1 MNAWVEVSLEQN
13 PIHFNLENK
22 WVLFS
27 LFHFFFPPEHKVK
40 GKMIMLSYSS
50 TPIFY
55 SVFLKILKQFVL
67 FLPLCVFPPST
78 FFAFSYFWQ
87 WAYTLLT
94 TPYKIGPSCLPHGVP
109 FVLSLWA
116 WALLVWFTMGLWA
129 FLTHPKFLRF
139 EHGL

>member
-1 MNAWVEVSLEQN
+1 MEQN

-87 WAYTLLT
+87 WAYIPYLPPLTRLAQVAYHMGYLLFSL
-94 TPYKIGPSCLPHGVP
+94 YGLGPCW
-109 FVLSLWA
+109 FDSLWA
-116 WALLVWFTMGLWA
+116 YGPSSPTQSS
-129 FLTHPKFLRF
+129 
-139 EHGL
+139 